1 MQEFHDADWTAPPE
15 IVGKLQDKRARELGY
30 RIIFLEKPELLRPD
44 IRHWYEKWQLRRLVE
59 DDEDLSYLTLGRAI
73 KEAQELSESS
83 NESDKKLM
91 ADVTEWLRLR
101 LDEVGAQPEN

>member
-1 MQEFHDADWTAPPE
+1 MED
-15 IVGKLQDKRARELGY
+15 
-30 RIIFLEKPELLRPD
+30 
-44 IRHWYEKWQLRRLVE
+44 EKWQLRRLVE

-73 KEAQELSESS
+73 EEAQELSELS

-101 LDEVGAQPEN
+101 LDEVSAQPEN